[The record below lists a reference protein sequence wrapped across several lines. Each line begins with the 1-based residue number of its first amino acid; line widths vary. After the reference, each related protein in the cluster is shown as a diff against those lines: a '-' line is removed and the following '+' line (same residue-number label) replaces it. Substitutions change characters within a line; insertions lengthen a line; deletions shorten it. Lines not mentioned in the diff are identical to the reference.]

1 MFLKINF
8 CFNIASFYPSF
19 VLRLIYLLFLF
30 MLSALKSELEKKVG
44 FALDSFKNCRRL
56 ENLLQQK
63 GHYISY
69 SSLARMFSVGNKT
82 TEPRLFTLNEL
93 SVFLG
98 YQSYEHFNQ
107 FNENSSEALEAYTR
121 KVMEMKSELF
131 FGNRLKGLELFI
143 AILKKFGNLSG
154 LLSQELAL
162 HLFNTPKLPQ
172 QELEHLVAKGITE
185 VNFIDFFVYEDDP
198 FGHYE
203 WFLHHASGAQ
213 KQSQDFQNFTILF
226 SQRKELLKG
235 KAAVEKSL
243 PIQNINQTGH
253 LYARILEIE
262 VLEMAKTQAKNLL
275 DFYQERLDQTI
286 RLLKNR
292 HENDKIIVLGRLFRA
307 ACHTGIDKK
316 ILLDNETKQFCVGVI
331 NSNTLE
337 LEFQAPIYA
346 VLKNDPTLNL
356 SLAFLHNNHWKNAQ
370 FQSEMLIAKALG
382 LKKVYDTYQKGVLR

>member
-1 MFLKINF
+1 
-8 CFNIASFYPSF
+8 
-19 VLRLIYLLFLF
+19 
-30 MLSALKSELEKKVG
+30 MLSTLKRELENKIG
-44 FALDSFKNCRRL
+44 FSFDSFKNCCRL
-56 ENLLQQK
+56 EGLLYQK
-63 GHYISY
+63 GCYISY
-69 SSLARMFSVGNKT
+69 SSLARIFSVGNKT
-82 TEPRLFTLNEL
+82 TEPRLSTLNEL
-93 SVFLG
+93 CVFIG

-107 FNENSSEALEAYTR
+107 FNDNTAEELEAYTR
-121 KVMEMKSELF
+121 KVLEMKSELF

-143 AILKKFGNLSG
+143 AIRKKFGNLSG

-213 KQSQDFQNFTILF
+213 KQSQDFQHFKKLF
-226 SQRKELLKG
+226 LQRKYLLTGKG
-235 KAAVEKSL
+235 IVEESL
-243 PIQNINQTGH
+243 WARNINQTGH

-262 VLEMAKTQAKNLL
+262 VLEMAKTQTKNLL
-275 DFYQERLDQTI
+275 EFYQERLDQTI
-286 RLLKNR
+286 RLLKNQ
-292 HENDKIIVLGRLFRA
+292 HEYDKIIVLGRLFRA

-316 ILLDNETKQFCVGVI
+316 ILLDHETKQFCVEVI

-346 VLKNDPTLNL
+346 VLKNDLTLNL
-356 SLAFLHNNHWKNAQ
+356 SLAFLHNNYWKNAQ